1 MPTPTALDHV
11 FVHDRVES
19 RTRAA
24 SGGGRTKIRNV
35 DRVAHG
41 SRLLGEAQAA
51 FDSAEASRAR
61 EDLDEVLRATGT
73 YLTVEG
79 PGVEFGLQLDSL
91 TAMTRARKN
100 IKRPKWLLLAVHPA
114 TNDTPERAVIWVAD
128 EFRAEF
134 IRLFEDYLNPEKD
147 RTSGNPKNNAL
158 IANIAKVR
166 TAFLEELWT
175 SATDAPRGVLTWWE
189 LWLDERRELP
199 GMLERVLK
207 AYEFKTL
214 NRRTRVGGAGILY
227 VCATWEQLESL
238 TATGLPLTEIR
249 SPSFIVETTEDLND
263 EEQRELVVDLVDRL
277 RPAAHDAPAVCHLDT
292 GVFRGHK
299 LIGGS
304 LSSTDVHS
312 IIGSDGGDRNGHGT
326 SMAGIALYGT
336 NLEDYLLGSQNIE
349 LQHRLESV
357 RFLTGNSQ
365 DRPERKN
372 QRDYASATIEA
383 VSRPEI
389 PEITGQRRRAYCMPI
404 SAKPDAEPGTPTLWS
419 AAVDALAAGT
429 GVVVQDTSISLLSEP
444 DWNMARLIIVSAANV
459 DEYSDDP
466 LTNSELSPI
475 EDPGQSW
482 NALTVGA
489 FTDFDSRPGDH
500 ELDYRDYR
508 PLVPAGE
515 LSPHSRTSLL
525 FGDRQWPIKPE
536 ICLEGGNV
544 LTDGHDNHEPIHPML
559 SLRSTGVR
567 NDVALTSAN
576 ATSAATA
583 QAARLAALAMA
594 RYPAYW
600 PETVRG
606 LLVHEAA
613 WTRTMLNNMDLAKNK
628 GERARLLRRYGWG
641 VPTEESV
648 LSSSRT
654 AVTMVVQDE
663 FQPLSEDYTIRELRL
678 HTLPWPREV
687 LRDLGSSE
695 VRLRLTL
702 SYFIEPSATRRGWRG
717 KYGYASH
724 GLRFDLQGP
733 TENSE
738 EFLRRINRQA
748 GDDEDHELRSRSS
761 SFAGRWF
768 LGPQA
773 RNNGS
778 LHQDEWIGTG
788 AELAAC
794 NHVAVYPVGGWWKN
808 NRRQDRRDV
817 SVRYALL
824 ISLTTREQNVDLYT
838 PIANELQVP
847 VHAVEIGI

>member
-11 FVHDRVES
+11 FVHDRVETRR
-19 RTRAA
+19 RTGF
-24 SGGGRTKIRNV
+24 GGGRTKVRNV
-35 DRVAHG
+35 ERIAHG
-41 SRLLGEAQAA
+41 SRLLGEARAA
-51 FDSAEASRAR
+51 FESAEASRAR

-91 TAMTRARKN
+91 SSMTRARKN
-100 IKRPKWLLLAVHPA
+100 HKRPKWLLLAVHPA
-114 TNDTPERAVIWVAD
+114 TKDSPERAVIWVAD

-134 IRLFEDYLNPEKD
+134 LRVFEDYLDPEKD
-147 RTSGNPKNNAL
+147 GTSGNPKNNAL
-158 IANIAKVR
+158 VANIARVR

-175 SATDAPRGVLTWWE
+175 SATDAPRGALTWWE

-207 AYEFKTL
+207 AYELETL
-214 NRRTRVGGAGILY
+214 DRRTRVGGAVIVY
-227 VCATWEQLESL
+227 VYATWEQLESL

-249 SPSFIVETTEDLND
+249 SPSFIVETTEDLD
-263 EEQRELVVDLVDRL
+263 DDEQRELVIDLAGRL

-299 LIGGS
+299 LIEGS
-304 LSSTDVHS
+304 LSSTDLHWIV
-312 IIGSDGGDRNGHGT
+312 GSHGVDRDGHGT
-326 SMAGIALYGT
+326 SMAGIALYGPS
-336 NLEDYLLGSQNIE
+336 LEDYLLGSQNIE

-357 RFLTGNSQ
+357 RLLTGKAQ
-365 DRPERKN
+365 DHPERKD

-383 VSRPEI
+383 VSLPEI
-389 PEITGQRRRAYCMPI
+389 ESQRRRAYCMPI
-404 SAKPDAEPGTPTLWS
+404 SAKSDGEPGEPTLWS
-419 AAVDALAAGT
+419 AAVDTLAAGT
-429 GVVVQDTSISLLSEP
+429 DAVVRGASISLYTRP
-444 DWNMARLIIVSAANV
+444 DWNAARLIIVSAANV

-466 LTNSELSPI
+466 LTNSELSPV

-500 ELDYRDYR
+500 DHVYRNYR
-508 PLVPAGE
+508 PLVSAGE

-525 FGDRQWPIKPE
+525 FGDRPWPIKPE

-544 LTDGHDNHEPIHPML
+544 LTDGHGNHEPIHPML
-559 SLRSTGVR
+559 SLRSAGLR

-583 QAARLAALAMA
+583 QAARLAALVMA
-594 RYPAYW
+594 RYQLYW
-600 PETVRG
+600 PETVRAVI
-606 LLVHEAA
+606 VHEAA
-613 WTRTMLNNMDLAKNK
+613 WTPTMLANIDLAKNK

-663 FQPLSEDYTIRELRL
+663 FQPLSDDYAMRVLRL
-678 HTLPWPREV
+678 HALPWPREV

-738 EFLRRINRQA
+738 EFVRRINKQA
-748 GDDEDHELRSRSS
+748 GDEEDGQGRNRTS
-761 SFAGRWF
+761 SFSDRWF
-768 LGPQA
+768 LGSQA
-773 RNNGS
+773 RHNGS
-778 LHQDEWIGTG
+778 LHQDEWRGTG
-788 AELAAC
+788 VELAAC

-808 NRRQDRRDV
+808 NRREDRRDV

-824 ISLTTREQNVDLYT
+824 VSLTTQEQNVDLYT
-838 PIANELQVP
+838 PIVNELRIPIQ
-847 VHAVEIGI
+847 AVEIDI